1 MLQVIVREGQLLQN
15 QKKNYPDRKITSIT
29 YNAPIFETGD
39 PNSYFDEY
47 KKPMRFAVS
56 GDLVSMFDINAR
68 TTMKAPELNLESIK
82 NVANVISNPSINNI
96 NKLIQQKP
104 DPTLGLHSYKSFSNP
119 SGPMDF
125 LKYAGNVMGAAT
137 VLNAIL

>member
-1 MLQVIVREGQLLQN
+1 M
-15 QKKNYPDRKITSIT
+15 
-29 YNAPIFETGD
+29 FETGD
-39 PNSYFDEY
+39 PNSYFDEN

-56 GDLVSMFDINAR
+56 GDPVPMFDINAR
-68 TTMKAPELNLESIK
+68 TTMKAPEINLESIK
-82 NVANVISNPSINNI
+82 HIGNVIANPTFDNI
-96 NKLIQQKP
+96 NKVIQQKP

-125 LKYAGNVMGAAT
+125 LKSAGNVMGAAT